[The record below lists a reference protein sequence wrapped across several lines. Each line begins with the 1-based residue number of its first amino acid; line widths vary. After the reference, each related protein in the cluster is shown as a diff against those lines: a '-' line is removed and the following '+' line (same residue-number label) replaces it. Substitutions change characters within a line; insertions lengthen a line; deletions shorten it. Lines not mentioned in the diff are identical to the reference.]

1 MAGSLPTMGLRARI
15 HASLSVGII
24 LGKSFPTKHQD
35 SVAYAFIFVQ
45 LGEKKLALGQDTLD
59 LSSPSRDKNT
69 MPAVRASD

>member
-15 HASLSVGII
+15 HASLSV
-24 LGKSFPTKHQD
+24 GKSFPTKHQD